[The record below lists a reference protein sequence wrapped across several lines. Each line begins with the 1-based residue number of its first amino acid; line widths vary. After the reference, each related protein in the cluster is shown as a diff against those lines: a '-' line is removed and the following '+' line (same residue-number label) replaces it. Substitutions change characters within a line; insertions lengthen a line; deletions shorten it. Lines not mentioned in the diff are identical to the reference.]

1 MNWYVVWKGPGESKC
16 RWVRGED
23 GGWIR
28 ALAENARRGARS
40 ESFGPHSYKRSSRSR
55 SQGKPQDNEGAE

>member
-1 MNWYVVWKGPGESKC
+1 MQWYVVWKEPGESKC

-28 ALAENARRGARS
+28 ALAENARRAGCEVRIIRPA
-40 ESFGPHSYKRSSRSR
+40 FL
-55 SQGKPQDNEGAE
+55 QAV